1 MKATGFLRNI
11 DDLGRVVIP
20 KEIRRMLN
28 IREGDPL
35 EVYVDSNMVI
45 LTPYEPCKDMYDQVQ
60 DIRDRYAEYLR
71 YDDSIGT
78 ELTTTQSEIIQ
89 QMDNLVKLLKLEARI

>member
-1 MKATGFLRNI
+1 MKATGFVRRI

-20 KEIRRMLN
+20 KEVRRILN

-45 LTPYEPCKDMYDQVQ
+45 LTPYAPWKDMSDQVQ
-60 DIRDRYAEYLR
+60 DIRDRYA
-71 YDDSIGT
+71 DSMSV
-78 ELTTTQSEIIQ
+78 ELTDTQSEIIQ
-89 QMDNLVKLLKLEARI
+89 QMDNLVKLLNLEARK

>member
-1 MKATGFLRNI
+1 MKKKATGFLRRI

-20 KEIRRMLN
+20 KEIRRILN

-35 EVYVDSNMVI
+35 NVYVDNNMVI
-45 LTPYEPCKDMYDQVQ
+45 LTPYTPWKDMSDQVQ
-60 DIRDRYAEYLR
+60 DIRDRYA
-71 YDDSIGT
+71 DSMGA

-89 QMDNLVKLLKLEARI
+89 QMDNLVKLLKKEGE

>member
-1 MKATGFLRNI
+1 MKATGFLRYI

-20 KEIRRMLN
+20 KEIRRILN

-45 LTPYEPCKDMYDQVQ
+45 LTPYAPWKDISDQVQ
-60 DIRDRYAEYLR
+60 DIRDRYA
-71 YDDSIGT
+71 DSMGA
-78 ELTTTQSEIIQ
+78 ELTDTQYEIIQ
-89 QMDNLVKLLKLEARI
+89 QMDNLVKLLNLEARK

>member
-1 MKATGFLRNI
+1 MKATGIVRRI

-20 KEIRRMLN
+20 KEIRRTLR

-45 LTPYEPCKDMYDQVQ
+45 LTPYAPWKDMSDQVQ
-60 DIRDRYAEYLR
+60 DIRDRYA
-71 YDDSIGT
+71 DSMGA
-78 ELTTTQSEIIQ
+78 ELTDTQSEIIQ
-89 QMDNLVKLLKLEARI
+89 QMDNLVKLLNLEARK

>member
-1 MKATGFLRNI
+1 MKATGFIRRI

-20 KEIRRMLN
+20 KEIRRTLN

-45 LTPYEPCKDMYDQVQ
+45 LTPYAPWKNMSDQVQ
-60 DIRDRYAEYLR
+60 DIRDRYA
-71 YDDSIGT
+71 DSMGAK
-78 ELTTTQSEIIQ
+78 LTDTQSEIIQ
-89 QMDNLVKLLKLEARI
+89 QMDNLVKLLNLEARK